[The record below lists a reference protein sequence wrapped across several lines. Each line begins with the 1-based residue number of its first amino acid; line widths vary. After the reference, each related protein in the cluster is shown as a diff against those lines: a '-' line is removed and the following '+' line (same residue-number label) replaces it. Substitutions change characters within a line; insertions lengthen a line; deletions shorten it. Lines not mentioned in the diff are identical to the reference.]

1 MSHSQ
6 KEGAVYMLKYTIK
19 RLGQL
24 VIMLLVLTIVVFYIV
39 RFIPGDPASAM
50 LGPSATHAQIM
61 AERERLGLNEPLPVQ
76 YQKFMNELFHGN
88 LGTSIQTRKPVAYE
102 LGRRFPYTIK
112 LALGATIVASFFGIL
127 FGIISAVRHNKFA
140 DNAIM
145 VTSLISVSM
154 PSFFFALLLMI
165 FFSIWLKWL
174 PTIGLDS
181 WKHYI
186 LPIITL
192 SFPTVGYLA
201 RTTRSSM
208 LDVINQDYIRTSRA
222 RGIPNR
228 VIIFSHAFKNALI
241 PVLTAVGMYF
251 GGLLAGATL
260 TETVF
265 SINGI
270 GRFLVTSV
278 QQRDYPAIQGS
289 ILVLATI
296 FALTNTIVDLLYGL
310 VDPRIKYD

>member
-1 MSHSQ
+1 
-6 KEGAVYMLKYTIK
+6 MLKYTIK
-19 RLGQL
+19 RLLQL
-24 VIMLLVLTIVVFYIV
+24 VVMLFVLTIVVFYIV
-39 RFIPGDPASAM
+39 RLIPGDPASAM
-50 LGPSATHAQIM
+50 LGASATHAQIE

-76 YQKFMNELFHGN
+76 YQKFMTELLHGN
-88 LGTSIQTRKPVAYE
+88 LGTSIQTKKPVSYE
-102 LGRRFPYTIK
+102 LGRRFPNTIR
-112 LALGATIVASFFGIL
+112 LAIGATAVASIFGVL
-127 FGIISAVRHNKFA
+127 LGIIAAVRHNKFT

-145 VTSLISVSM
+145 VVSLVAVSM
-154 PSFFFALLLMI
+154 PSFFFALLLMLLFAI
-165 FFSIWLKWL
+165 ELKWL

-186 LPIITL
+186 MPILTL
-192 SFPTVGYLA
+192 SLPTVGYIA

-222 RGIPNR
+222 RGIPTR
-228 VIIFSHAFKNALI
+228 VIIFSHALKNVLI
-241 PVLTAVGMYF
+241 PVLTAIGMYF
-251 GGLLAGATL
+251 GGLLAGATIS
-260 TETVF
+260 ETVF

-296 FALTNTIVDLLYGL
+296 FAVVNTGVDLLYGL
-310 VDPRIKYD
+310 VDPRIKYE

>member
-1 MSHSQ
+1 
-6 KEGAVYMLKYTIK
+6 MLKYTIK

-24 VIMLLVLTIVVFYIV
+24 IIMLLVLTIVVFYIV

-76 YQKFMNELFHGN
+76 YQKFMLELFHGN

-112 LALGATIVASFFGIL
+112 LALGATAVASVFGIL

-241 PVLTAVGMYF
+241 PVLTAIGMYF

-310 VDPRIKYD
+310 VDPRIKYE

>member
-1 MSHSQ
+1 
-6 KEGAVYMLKYTIK
+6 MLKYTIK

-24 VIMLLVLTIVVFYIV
+24 VVMLLILTVIVFYIV

-61 AERERLGLNEPLPVQ
+61 AERERLGLNEPPTVQ
-76 YQKFMNELFHGN
+76 YQKFMSELLHGN
-88 LGTSIQTRKPVAYE
+88 LGTSIQTRKPVSYE

-112 LALGATIVASFFGIL
+112 LALGATLVASFFGIL
-127 FGIISAVRHNKFA
+127 FGIVSAVRHNKFA

-165 FFSIWLKWL
+165 IFSIWFKWL
-174 PTIGLDS
+174 PTIGLDT

-192 SFPTVGYLA
+192 SFPTVGYIA

-222 RGIPNR
+222 RGIPNH
-228 VIIFSHAFKNALI
+228 VIIFSHTFKNALI
-241 PVLTAVGMYF
+241 PVLTAIGMYF